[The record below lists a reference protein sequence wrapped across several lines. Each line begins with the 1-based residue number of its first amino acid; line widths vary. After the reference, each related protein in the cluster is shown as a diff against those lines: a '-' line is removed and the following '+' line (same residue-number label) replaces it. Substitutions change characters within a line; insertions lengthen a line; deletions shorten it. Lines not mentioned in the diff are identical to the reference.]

1 MSATATLTLKKCD
14 LLIISGEPGVD
25 IELKIN
31 YPLDEVQAKSF
42 VLEGKKLKLMKAL
55 DRDEKDLSSIV
66 FQVTNH
72 QMTRLIIIF
81 SYVLTELGKN
91 RSTVEHWYVIC
102 FLCSDCRVRG
112 SNPDKGFLLN

>member
-1 MSATATLTLKKCD
+1 MQFLESYYKKCD

-66 FQVTNH
+66 FQVAHH
-72 QMTRLIIIF
+72 QMTRIFIIF
-81 SYVLTELGKN
+81 SYV
-91 RSTVEHWYVIC
+91 
-102 FLCSDCRVRG
+102 
-112 SNPDKGFLLN
+112 